1 MVDQVSK
8 IANSVET
15 EEVNTFQT
23 VEIFHGALAY
33 KLDSLPLPAT
43 SLSASN
49 ELTGQFLY
57 NLQ

>member
-1 MVDQVSK
+1 MK
-8 IANSVET
+8 A

-33 KLDSLPLPAT
+33 QLASLPAT